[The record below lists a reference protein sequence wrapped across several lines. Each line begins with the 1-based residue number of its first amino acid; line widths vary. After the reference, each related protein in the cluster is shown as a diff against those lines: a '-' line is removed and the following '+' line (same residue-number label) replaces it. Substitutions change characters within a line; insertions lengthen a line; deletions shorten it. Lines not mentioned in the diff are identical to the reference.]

1 MRINCFIAHL
11 AVLSLVLLVEAQIP
25 KSCSGVPNMQSPSL
39 TSPKLIKQIANGKL
53 TVVDSVNPPISVVH
67 VYGTDYEMGYAYGV
81 LLQDQIH
88 KLVDQF
94 YDYAYKQIDKYLSDL
109 PDFIRKAIEE
119 GGVYAAL
126 ELTYFMTKPYTPPHF
141 YEELRGISDGAQI
154 DYMELV
160 RVQMLPELIQAA
172 CSMYGAW
179 GPAIKNGTL
188 LQLRALDWEVHGPF
202 QQFPVLTVYHP
213 KPGNGHA
220 FSTASF
226 AGFIGAIT
234 GYSSAPMGVCE
245 KVWLQYNG
253 TKHRAG
259 VPWHFL
265 LRDILQY
272 DSDIDNALSRIASAD
287 RTCSIWIGLGDWT
300 DTQQFKIV
308 AYSPEDVQVHNDR
321 NTKAYSGHPV
331 FPGLLYLDR
340 HVQPSHNPC
349 MGDLMSQFY
358 GEYTPLNTIQYI
370 TAGAQTGDAQIAIF
384 DYAANELYLAYA
396 SPVDSKGNVVPAYS
410 RPFIRVSMT
419 ELLNL

>member
-1 MRINCFIAHL
+1 MPCAASYYYYNFNFVCKNCLRNASFSDESSYLI
-11 AVLSLVLLVEAQIP
+11 
-25 KSCSGVPNMQSPSL
+25 SCS
-39 TSPKLIKQIANGKL
+39 
-53 TVVDSVNPPISVVH
+53 DSGI
-67 VYGTDYEMGYAYGV
+67 
-81 LLQDQIH
+81 
-88 KLVDQF
+88 
-94 YDYAYKQIDKYLSDL
+94 
-109 PDFIRKAIEE
+109 
-119 GGVYAAL
+119 YAAL
-126 ELTYFMTKPYTPPHF
+126 ELTYWMTEPYTPAHF
-141 YEELRGISDGAQI
+141 YEELRGVADGAKI
-154 DYMELV
+154 DFMELV

-213 KPGNGHA
+213 KPGYGHA

-300 DTQQFKIV
+300 DTQQ
-308 AYSPEDVQVHNDR
+308 
-321 NTKAYSGHPV
+321 
-331 FPGLLYLDR
+331 
-340 HVQPSHNPC
+340 
-349 MGDLMSQFY
+349 
-358 GEYTPLNTIQYI
+358 
-370 TAGAQTGDAQIAIF
+370 
-384 DYAANELYLAYA
+384 
-396 SPVDSKGNVVPAYS
+396 
-410 RPFIRVSMT
+410 
-419 ELLNL
+419 